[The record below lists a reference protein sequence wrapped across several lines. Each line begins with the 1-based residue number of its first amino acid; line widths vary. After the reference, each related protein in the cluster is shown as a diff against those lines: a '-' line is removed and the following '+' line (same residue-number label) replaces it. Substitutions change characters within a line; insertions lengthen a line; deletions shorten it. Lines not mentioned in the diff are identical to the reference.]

1 MGTRIKKAVIPAAG
15 LGTRMLPATKAIP
28 KEMINIVDKPAI
40 QYVVEEIVEAGI
52 EDILIITGRN
62 KGVME
67 DYFDYSYELDDKLF
81 KDHKIQMH
89 DAMKEIANMANIM
102 YVRQREPK
110 GLGHAVARAKA
121 FTGDEPFALLLGDDI
136 IYNRGKGAIRQMVEA
151 YEKAGAC
158 VLGVQK
164 VPHSEVSKYGNIK
177 PEMVDDRLM
186 RVLDMVEKPA
196 PEEAF
201 SDYAALG
208 RYVLTKDVYRELAT
222 TQVGKG
228 GEIQLTD
235 ALKTLSGKEGLY
247 AYDFEGR
254 RYDTGNK
261 EGYLE
266 AVVEYALRHEEVSAS
281 FYAYLQKL
289 SKEWEV
295 R

>member
-1 MGTRIKKAVIPAAG
+1 MKIKKAVIPAAG

-81 KDHKIQMH
+81 KDHKIRMH
-89 DAMKEIANMANIM
+89 DAMREIANMANVM

-110 GLGHAVARAKA
+110 GLGHAVYRARS

-136 IYNRGKGAIRQMVEA
+136 IYNRGTCAIGQMVEA
-151 YEKAGAC
+151 YSKAGASI
-158 VLGVQK
+158 LGVQK
-164 VPHSEVSKYGNIK
+164 VPHSEVSKYGNVK
-177 PEMVDDRLM
+177 PQMVDDRLM
-186 RVLDMVEKPA
+186 KVLDMVEKPS

-208 RYVLTKDVYRELAT
+208 RYVLTKEVYRELET
-222 TQVGKG
+222 TPVGKG

-235 ALKTLSGKEGLY
+235 ALKSLTDKEGLF
-247 AYDFEGR
+247 AYDFVGR

-261 EGYLE
+261 QGYLE
-266 AVVEYALRHEEVSAS
+266 AVVEYALRHEEVADS
-281 FYAYLQKL
+281 FRAYLKRMASQL
-289 SKEWEV
+289 
-295 R
+295 

>member
-1 MGTRIKKAVIPAAG
+1 MKVRKAVIPAAG

-40 QYVVEEIVEAGI
+40 QYVVEEIVQSGI

-81 KDHKIQMH
+81 KDHKIEMH

-110 GLGHAVARAKA
+110 GLGHAVYRAKA

-136 IYNRGKGAIRQMVEA
+136 IYNEGKSATAQLVEG
-151 YEKAGAC
+151 YDKAGAC
-158 VLGVQK
+158 ILGVQK
-164 VPHSEVSKYGNIK
+164 VADDQVSKYGNVK
-177 PEMVDDRLM
+177 PQMVDDRLM
-186 RVLDMVEKPA
+186 KVLDMVEKPKQ
-196 PEEAF
+196 EEAF
-201 SDYAALG
+201 SNYAALG
-208 RYVLTKDVYRELAT
+208 RYILTKDIYRELEVT
-222 TQVGKG
+222 KPGVG

-235 ALKTLSGKEGLY
+235 ALKALTNKEGLY

-254 RYDTGNK
+254 RYDTGSK
-261 EGYLE
+261 QGYLE
-266 AVVEYALRHEEVSAS
+266 SVVEYALRHETVSDS
-281 FYAYLQKL
+281 FREYLKNL
-289 SKEWEV
+289 IKTL
-295 R
+295 

>member
-1 MGTRIKKAVIPAAG
+1 MKIRKAVIPAAG

-81 KDHKIQMH
+81 KDHKIRMH
-89 DAMKEIANMANIM
+89 DAMREIANMANVM

-110 GLGHAVARAKA
+110 GLGHAVYRARS

-136 IYNRGKGAIRQMVEA
+136 IYNEGTCAIGQMVDA
-151 YEKAGAC
+151 YNKAGASI
-158 VLGVQK
+158 LGVQK
-164 VPHSEVSKYGNIK
+164 VAHSEVSKYGNVK
-177 PEMVDDRLM
+177 PQMVDDRLM
-186 RVLDMVEKPA
+186 RVLDMVEKPS

-208 RYVLTKDVYRELAT
+208 RYVLTKEVYRELET
-222 TQVGKG
+222 TPVGKG

-235 ALKTLSGKEGLY
+235 ALKSLTEKEGLF
-247 AYDFEGR
+247 AYDFVGR

-261 EGYLE
+261 QGYLE
-266 AVVEYALRHEEVSAS
+266 AVVEYALRHEEVSES
-281 FYAYLQKL
+281 FRAYLKKICGNL
-289 SKEWEV
+289 
-295 R
+295 